1 MKFTHVRNV
10 ILFFSLHSGRR
21 SCGMNEIALELLN
34 KGHLARYQ
42 DIDVMD
48 AEDFGKRVW
57 DSGRLT
63 SFVGADHEGC
73 LMVIAHLGRGCV
85 PSVRFG
91 VAASAA

>member
-1 MKFTHVRNV
+1 
-10 ILFFSLHSGRR
+10 
-21 SCGMNEIALELLN
+21 MNEIALELLN

-73 LMVIAHLGRGCV
+73 LMEHGVIRV
-85 PSVRFG
+85 PSLATSDLAPVYAKLEEVDSGDHRLVR
-91 VAASAA
+91 